1 MREDL
6 RRPRIARELLID
18 AKDPIG
24 GNGWVGLLQ
33 IHSENR
39 AGDPNVA
46 PRARARRQMREGV
59 GENRTP
65 RLSTLPRR
73 SGTIVQFTDER
84 VADGA
89 WRVAPHKEEGGEP
102 PLRAHEISGCEIQH
116 GVLQET
122 GKENPQLSFVAHVF
136 HLPSFSEHSRILQNM
151 RMLFLMTMHV

>member
-65 RLSTLPRR
+65 RLSALPRR

-89 WRVAPHKEEGGEP
+89 WRIAPNKEEGVNP
-102 PLRAHEISGCEIQH
+102 PLQAHEISVGNIQRA
-116 GVLQET
+116 VSSET
-122 GKENPQLSFVAHVF
+122 FRNLNRPVG
-136 HLPSFSEHSRILQNM
+136 IGI
-151 RMLFLMTMHV
+151 